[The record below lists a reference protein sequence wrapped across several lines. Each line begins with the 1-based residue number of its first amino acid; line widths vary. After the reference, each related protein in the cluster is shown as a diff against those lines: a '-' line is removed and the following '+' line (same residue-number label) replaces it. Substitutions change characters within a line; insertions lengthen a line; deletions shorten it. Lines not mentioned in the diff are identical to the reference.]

1 MRINSNHEDYNL
13 LCADFLFLFKVW
25 DGRRFAQTDAQK
37 DYDSVVDLRDSVLHA
52 KLRKPWNQ
60 AFSSEPLKD
69 YELLLIPRVA
79 QLLEI
84 LKGACLR
91 DRDGIGRVNIAK
103 WIGCFTYVIL

>member
-1 MRINSNHEDYNL
+1 MRINLNYEDYPL
-13 LCADFLFLFKVW
+13 LTLFLTFKVW

-37 DYDSVVDLRDSVLHA
+37 DYDSVVDLQDSVLHA